1 MRKLLF
7 INFNLGTMTITFKDT
22 PIYYTAEGQ
31 GNPIVLLHGFLE
43 SGSIWNSF
51 IAEFGKRRQII
62 NIDLPGHGQSG
73 VVSEEHSMEL
83 MAEAVDGVLQQLGL
97 EKVDLLGHSMG
108 GYVALAFLERY
119 PEKVRKIILLNST
132 TVADSD
138 EKVENRERSIELVK
152 KNKKA
157 YVSMSISNLL
167 TPMNLDRFQGEVAL
181 LKEEAA
187 KFPTEG
193 ITAALKGMKNRTDRT
208 GVLKHF
214 HGPKFI
220 LTGEQDPLLEYQE
233 IEDIAEE
240 TRSKLY
246 AFPGGHL
253 SYLENKGQFLKIVQ
267 FIE

>member
-1 MRKLLF
+1 
-7 INFNLGTMTITFKDT
+7 MTTTFKET
-22 PIYYTAEGQ
+22 SIYYTTEGE

-43 SGSIWNSF
+43 SGRIWDSF

-73 VVSEEHSMEL
+73 VISTEHSMEL
-83 MAEAVDGVLQQLGL
+83 MAEAVLHVLQELKIQ
-97 EKVDLLGHSMG
+97 KADLLGHSMG
-108 GYVALAFLERY
+108 GYVALAFLEKN
-119 PEKVRKIILLNST
+119 PEMVRKIILLNST
-132 TVADSD
+132 TVADTD
-138 EKVENRERSIELVK
+138 EKMDNRDRSIELLK

-167 TPMNLDRFQGEVAL
+167 TPMNNERFKAETAV
-181 LKEEAA
+181 LKEQALE
-187 KFPTEG
+187 FPTEG
-193 ITAALKGMKNRTDRT
+193 IIAAILGMKNRTDRT

-214 HGPKFI
+214 PGPKFM

-233 IEDIAEE
+233 IEDIAEG
-240 TRSKLY
+240 TRTKLY

-253 SYLENKGQFLKIVQ
+253 SYLENKNQFLKIVH